1 MNEINVAA
9 PAPPA
14 NMGEPI
20 RRSESIAKVTG
31 KLVYA
36 DDAAERNP
44 LQAYFLTSG
53 IARGRILSIDTA
65 PAEALEGV
73 VKIYT
78 HHNAPRR
85 IATPY
90 TQKGGYVSDTNMPLT
105 GPEICNDGQ
114 IIAMV
119 IAESYEI
126 ARDASHRI
134 VTRYAA
140 TVPAAT
146 MDSPGVDIIHPEA
159 LAEKEKKAGDFTAAF
174 DTAPVKVEGI
184 YRTPA
189 QHQNAIELY
198 STTASW
204 SAGEL
209 TIHEPSQFVV
219 ELANGA
225 AAMMGIDP
233 SSVHVVNPYV
243 GGAFGGKGFMTQRT
257 ALIVG
262 AARDLARPV
271 RNVVTRDQG
280 FTLATYRAETKHH
293 VKLAADSDGHLLAY
307 GHESW
312 EMQSRHDDYP
322 LAGFGV
328 TTAMYGKP
336 AISTRVN
343 LVKADRQ
350 TSGFMRAP
358 VEMPYMYALESAMD
372 ELAVALDMD
381 PIELR
386 RVNDIRESP
395 VDGARFTSRSLMQC
409 YDEAAASFGWS
420 KRNPKLGS
428 MRDGDWLIGYGC
440 ATASYPTHM
449 GPATAR
455 VTLSADGN
463 ALVEVAGH
471 DSGQG
476 TYTAL
481 GQIAARE
488 LQLDPQRVRVM
499 MGDSKL
505 PAAPGS
511 SNSMTTASLGS
522 AVKLATDKVR
532 EHFGTT
538 MPVGEARAAV
548 FTRLGASEISELGE
562 FLPPG
567 KKSEIL
573 NKLRKGQVPFAN
585 QARGDESKDGKPLM
599 FAFGAEFVEVRIHRL
614 TREIRVPRLTGAFAA
629 GRIINP
635 RTARSQY
642 MGAMIWGMA
651 SALLEATEVDEKRGR
666 YVNDSLGEYLMAVNA
681 DVPQVDV
688 IMVHEEDREVNPLG
702 VKGIGELGIVGTAAA
717 VANAVYHATGK
728 RVRDLPIVMDKLLS

>member
-1 MNEINVAA
+1 MEEVNVAA
-9 PAPPA
+9 PAPLA
-14 NMGEPI
+14 SMGAPI
-20 RRSESIAKVTG
+20 RRTESVAKVTG

-36 DDAAERNP
+36 ADAPEKTA
-44 LQAYFLTSG
+44 LQAYFLTSA
-53 IARGRILSIDTA
+53 IARGQLVSIDTSA
-65 PAEALEGV
+65 AEALEGV
-73 VKIYT
+73 VKVYT
-78 HHNAPRR
+78 HLNAPRR

-105 GPEICNDGQ
+105 GTDIHNDGQ
-114 IIAMV
+114 IVAMV
-119 IAESYEI
+119 IAESYEV

-134 VTRYAA
+134 KVRYAA
-140 TVPAAT
+140 TLPAAT
-146 MDSPGVDIIHPEA
+146 MDSPGAETIHPEA
-159 LAEKEKKAGDFTAAF
+159 LTEKEKTAGDFLSAFQAA
-174 DTAPVKVEGI
+174 AVKIEGT
-184 YRTPA
+184 YSTPA

-204 SAGEL
+204 SGGEL
-209 TIHEPSQFVV
+209 TLHEPSQFVV
-219 ELANGA
+219 ELACGA
-225 AAMMGIDP
+225 AAMMGVEA
-233 SSVHVVNPYV
+233 SAVHVTNPYV

-257 ALIVG
+257 ALIAG
-262 AARDLARPV
+262 AARELARPV

-280 FTLATYRAETKHH
+280 FTLATYRAETRHH
-293 VKLAADSDGHLLAY
+293 IQLAADPEGHLLAY
-307 GHESW
+307 AHESW
-312 EMQSRHDDYP
+312 EMQSRRDDYP

-336 AISTRVN
+336 AIKTRIH

-372 ELAVALDMD
+372 ELAVALKMD

-386 RVNDIRESP
+386 RMNDIRENP

-409 YDEAAASFGWS
+409 YDAAATSFGWK
-420 KRNPKLGS
+420 KRTPQPGS

-440 ATASYPTHM
+440 ATASYPTHLA
-449 GPATAR
+449 PATAR
-455 VTLSADGN
+455 VTLAANGN
-463 ALVEVAGH
+463 ARVEVAGQ

-488 LQLDPQRVRVM
+488 LHLEPQQIRVV

-505 PAAPGS
+505 PAGPAS
-511 SNSMTTASLGS
+511 SNSLATASLGS
-522 AVKLATDKVR
+522 AVKLATDKIAAR
-532 EHFGTT
+532 LGGE
-538 MPVGEARAAV
+538 MPDDHERAGA
-548 FTRLGASEISELGE
+548 FTRLGMAEISELGE
-562 FLPPG
+562 FVPPG
-567 KKSEIL
+567 KEADVL
-573 NKLRKGQVPFAN
+573 GKLRKGQVPFAN
-585 QARGDESKDGKPLM
+585 QARGDESKGGKPLM

-614 TREIRVPRLTGAFAA
+614 TREIRVPRMTGAFAA
-629 GRIINP
+629 GRIINS

-642 MGAMIWGMA
+642 MGGMIWGMA
-651 SALLEATEVDEKRGR
+651 SALLEATEIDERRGR

-688 IMVHEEDREVNPLG
+688 ILVPEEDNEVNPLG
-702 VKGIGELGIVGTAAA
+702 VKGIGEIGIVGTAAA

-728 RVRDLPIVMDKLLS
+728 RVRDLPIVMDKLFA